1 MESTDVGYY
10 RCEGN
15 AAASYWIAVQVRPN
29 HERTTAEHFA
39 LWNHEHFLPTY
50 RVRRKWC
57 DRMKEL
63 ELPLF
68 PGYVFCRYEAGVRW
82 RILSTAGVV
91 RILGYG
97 GCPAE
102 VNEEEITA
110 IARITQSGYDCEP
123 LAYIQTGDRV
133 RIDAGPLKGLTGV
146 VVKAKPGRQRFI
158 TSVTLLQRSVSVEVD
173 GDSLSPITPLLQLT
187 YARRLGRIAPPEC
200 GPHLGTTKILA

>member
-1 MESTDVGYY
+1 M
-10 RCEGN
+10 
-15 AAASYWIAVQVRPN
+15 
-29 HERTTAEHFA
+29 
-39 LWNHEHFLPTY
+39 
-50 RVRRKWC
+50 
-57 DRMKEL
+57 
-63 ELPLF
+63 
-68 PGYVFCRYEAGVRW
+68 
-82 RILSTAGVV
+82 V